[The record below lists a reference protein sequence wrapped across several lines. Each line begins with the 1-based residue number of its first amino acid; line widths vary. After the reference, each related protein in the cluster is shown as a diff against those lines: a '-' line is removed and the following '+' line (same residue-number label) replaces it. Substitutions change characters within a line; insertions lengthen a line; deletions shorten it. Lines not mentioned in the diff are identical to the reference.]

1 MPEMRIP
8 VADPKAQAE
17 ALREGITR
25 AFDRVLDGGHY
36 ILGPEVSAFEREFA
50 AFLGAAHCVGVAS
63 GTDAVAL
70 ALRAVGVRPGDEVLT
85 VSHTAVATVSAIE
98 QAGAVPV
105 LADISP
111 GSRCMD
117 PSRLDALVSPRTRA
131 ILPVHIY
138 GQPADMGE
146 ILSVARSRGLAV
158 VEDCAQAHGAEIAG
172 RKVGTF
178 GDAAAFS
185 FYPTKNLG
193 AIGDGGA
200 VATDSAQVAESV
212 RSLREYGW
220 NDLRL
225 SAVPGC
231 SSRLDELQAAILRV
245 KLPYLADWNSRRR
258 EIAARYRDAMA
269 GDRLL
274 PPADVPGTLHAMH
287 LFVVECNDRDA
298 LARAMAEVRI
308 GTALHYPVPVH
319 RQPAYAGRLRGGDR
333 LPVTDGLY
341 EKMLTLPMYPELAD
355 RQVERICE
363 ALARFARR

>member
-1 MPEMRIP
+1 MADMRIP

-17 ALREGITR
+17 ALREEITC
-25 AFDRVLDGGHY
+25 AFDRVIDGGRY

-50 AFLGAAHCVGVAS
+50 GFLGAAHCVGVAS

-70 ALRAVGVRPGDEVLT
+70 ALRAVGVRPGDEVVT
-85 VSHTAVATVSAIE
+85 ASHTAVATVAAIE

-105 LADISP
+105 FADISP
-111 GSRCMD
+111 VTRCID
-117 PSRLDALVSPRTRA
+117 PSKLDALISPCTRA

-146 ILSVARSRGLAV
+146 ILSVARSRGLAI

-200 VATDSAQVAESV
+200 VATDSAQVAEAV

-220 NDLRL
+220 NDLR
-225 SAVPGC
+225 ACTVPGC
-231 SSRLDELQAAILRV
+231 CSRLDELQAAILRV
-245 KLPYLADWNSRRR
+245 KLPYLAGWTRRR
-258 EIAARYRDAMA
+258 GEIADRYREALA
-269 GDRLL
+269 GSRIHA
-274 PPADVPGTLHAMH
+274 PARIAGTTHAMN
-287 LFVVECNDRDA
+287 LFVVESEDRQS
-298 LARAMAEVRI
+298 LARSLAGSGI
-308 GTALHYPVPVH
+308 GTAVHYPAPVH
-319 RQPAYAGRLRGGDR
+319 RQPAYVGRFRGADR
-333 LPVTDGLY
+333 LAVTEALSGRV
-341 EKMLTLPMYPELAD
+341 LTLPLYPELSD
-355 RQVERICE
+355 DQVNRVCE
-363 ALARFARR
+363 ALLRQTRS